1 MWQEVGYSRLQLL
14 FYLFTKGTDDGQLV
28 RSPDGDGD
36 GYEADDEASPFP
48 SPADTNTNDD
58 ELDDSEHGDIGQFTL
73 SKFGN
78 FLFEI
83 LLFQFYSHI
92 IVMLL
97 LRLLESLQHSFC
109 LF

>member
-1 MWQEVGYSRLQLL
+1 MWQEVAYSRLQLL

-48 SPADTNTNDD
+48 SPADSNTNDD